1 VKAAAVTILVM
12 LALLPGSCLAAQDVP
27 SPAFAQ
33 QLTRVMDRAEEDPEW
48 ALERL
53 AEMVR
58 ANRNRPTELRYAVRQ
73 RAAMLMQME
82 RLDLAAEEM
91 LAAVTGKDPGYAP
104 ELRFLLGQVW
114 LLKDDARTALGHLQL
129 WARHA
134 DPLDPAGLF
143 LVGYAHLQLDEFEPA
158 AKALE
163 TAIATSIKPRPQW
176 FEILAYTYTRLD
188 RPADAIGLLE
198 TLIAS
203 QPQQSRWW
211 RQLGSIYLLIDDVP
225 RGTAGLTVLA
235 ELEPLG
241 LSDSRSL
248 ARLFASLD
256 MPADAAYVLDA
267 AITRARTAADLA
279 RAPSEPAGSEKP
291 EVPQELPGYEDVMLL
306 AELWIMAREFDAAV
320 GTLKSASAMQ
330 DDGEAQTLLGQLYLQ
345 REDYPQ
351 ADRHLDA
358 ALAAYGEEPP
368 PRLIYLKAVVALNRG
383 DDEAASRALKRISDD
398 QAFAQRA
405 ARLQRY
411 IDSRR
416 QRGA

>member
-1 VKAAAVTILVM
+1 MKAAALTMLAL
-12 LALLPGSCLAAQDVP
+12 LALLPGPGAAAQDAP

-33 QLTRVMDRAEEDPEW
+33 QLTRVMDRAEEEPEW

-53 AEMVR
+53 AEMMR
-58 ANRNRPTELRYAVRQ
+58 TYRNRPAELRYTVRQ

-91 LAAVTGKDPGYAP
+91 LEAVTGKEPGYAP
-104 ELRFLLGQVW
+104 ELRFLLGQIW
-114 LLKDDARTALGHLQL
+114 LLKDDARTALGHLEL

-143 LVGYAHLQLDEFEPA
+143 LLGYAHVRLDEFEA
-158 AKALE
+158 AAEALE

-176 FEILAYTYTRLD
+176 FEILAYVYTRLD
-188 RPADAIGLLE
+188 RPADAVALLE
-198 TLIAS
+198 TLVAS

-211 RQLGSIYLLIDDVP
+211 RQLGSIYLLIGDVP

-241 LSDSRSL
+241 LTDSRSL

-267 AITRARTAADLA
+267 AMARAQADA
-279 RAPSEPAGSEKP
+279 DRPRAPSEPEGSEKP
-291 EVPQELPGYEDVMLL
+291 EAPIERPGYEDMMLL

-320 GTLKSASAMQ
+320 ATLKTASAMQ
-330 DDGEAQTLLGQLYLQ
+330 PTGEAETLLGQLYLQ
-345 REDYPQ
+345 REDYSA
-351 ADRHLDA
+351 ADRHLNA
-358 ALAAYGEEPP
+358 ALAAYGDETP
-368 PRLIYLKAVVALNRG
+368 PRLIYLKAVVSLNRG
-383 DDEAASRALKRISDD
+383 DDEAATRALKRISSDE
-398 QAFAQRA
+398 AFAQRA

-416 QRGA
+416 RRGA